1 MAMPTLT
8 TGRLVLRPF
17 TLEDA
22 PAVRRLANHHEIA
35 LNTLAIPHP
44 YPEGEAER
52 WIGTHQEAFDKRG
65 DVSFAITLIDSLIG
79 GGELVGAIGLIIAR
93 EHDRAEIGYWIGVE
107 HWGRGYAS
115 EAAEAVLR
123 HAFEVADVN
132 RVFAA
137 HFSRNPASGSVL
149 RKIGMRHEGTARQ
162 NYKKWG
168 EYLDSEM
175 YAIVRDEWP
184 AR

>member
-1 MAMPTLT
+1 MSMPTLT

-22 PAVRRLANHHEIA
+22 PAVRRLADHRDIA

-52 WIGTHQEAFDKRG
+52 WIGTHQEAFEKRG
-65 DVSFAITLIDSLIG
+65 DVSFATTIRDS
-79 GGELVGAIGLIIAR
+79 GELAGAIGLLIAR
-93 EHDRAEIGYWIGVE
+93 EHDRAEVGYWIGAE
-107 HWGRGYAS
+107 YWGRGYAS

-123 HAFEVADVN
+123 YAFEVADIN

-137 HFSRNPASGSVL
+137 HFSRNPASGAVL
-149 RKIGMRHEGTARQ
+149 RKIGMRHEGTSLQ
-162 NYKKWG
+162 QFKKWG
-168 EYLDSEM
+168 EYLDAEM
-175 YAIVRDEWP
+175 YAILRGEWV
-184 AR
+184 AQRGG